1 MTLDEYFIVWSNKEL
16 SRWLIVSPKWPK
28 EARIGNNMD
37 PSQIIFILIYV
48 LTVLISATEIVPMSV
63 AALVGALLTAWFGLQ
78 YKVFTYGEASAFI
91 DIRLIG
97 LLLGV
102 MIVVEVARRSGLFH
116 FGALYAVK
124 ISKGNPRILFVS
136 ICLVSAA
143 VSMFLSDPTAMLLI
157 AAATV
162 TITKLLGYD
171 PVPYFI
177 SATIMINLGGTS
189 TLIGSVSNMIIGVEA
204 EMSFTEFINYLAIG
218 EVALWGLTI
227 CALYMLFKKRLGK
240 KKVLPKY
247 DPWESVEDKK
257 IFYRSIL
264 ILALLIL
271 LFLTLENLGVGP
283 EAVALGCAILAL
295 VLSGLDPT
303 EIFRGLDWETI
314 FFIAGFMFVV
324 GGLESTGILNDISTQ
339 LFQLVGS
346 SPLKA
351 TMVTLWFSGLTSTL
365 VSNLAIALTFAPII
379 SGVSSLNSAAVWS
392 ALVLGT
398 NLGGATT
405 PLSGSVCMMAI
416 GALKR
421 EGISLS
427 FSEFTKVGLI
437 TSILQLGFAS
447 FYLIFRFR
455 LGA

>member
-1 MTLDEYFIVWSNKEL
+1 M
-16 SRWLIVSPKWPK
+16 
-28 EARIGNNMD
+28 
-37 PSQIIFILIYV
+37 IFILIYL
-48 LTVLISATEIVPMSV
+48 LTILLSATEIVPMSV
-63 AALVGALLTAWFGLQ
+63 AALIGALLTAWFGLQ
-78 YKVFTYGEASAFI
+78 YNVFTYDQVLGFI

-102 MIVVEVARRSGLFH
+102 MIVVEVAKRSGLFR
-116 FGALYAVK
+116 FGALYAIK
-124 ISKGNPRILFVS
+124 LSKGNPGRLFVS
-136 ICLVSAA
+136 ICVVSAA

-177 SATIMINLGGTS
+177 SATMMINLGGTS

-204 EMSFTEFINYLAIG
+204 GMSFADFISYLAIC
-218 EVALWGLTI
+218 EVALWVLTI
-227 CALYMLFKKRLGK
+227 LALYVLFKPRLGE
-240 KKVLPKY
+240 KKVLPEY
-247 DPWESVEDKK
+247 DPWESVENKK
-257 IFYRSIL
+257 LFYRSIL

-295 VLSGLDPT
+295 VLSGSDPA
-303 EIFRGLDWETI
+303 EVFKGLDWETV

-324 GGLESTGILNDISTQ
+324 GGLERTAILNDVSTQ
-339 LFQLVGS
+339 LFQLVGG
-346 SPLKA
+346 SPLEA
-351 TMVTLWFSGLTSTL
+351 TMVTLWFSGLASTV
-365 VSNLAIALTFAPII
+365 VSNIATALTFTPII
-379 SGVSSLNSAAVWS
+379 SGVSGLNSAAVWS

-405 PLSGSVCMMAI
+405 PLSGSVCIMAI

-427 FSEFTKVGLI
+427 FSEFTKVGLT
-437 TSILQLGFAS
+437 TSMLQLGFAS
-447 FYLIFRFR
+447 LYLIMRFGL
-455 LGA
+455 LGV

>member
-1 MTLDEYFIVWSNKEL
+1 
-16 SRWLIVSPKWPK
+16 
-28 EARIGNNMD
+28 MD
-37 PSQIIFILIYV
+37 PTQIIFILIYV
-48 LTVLISATEIVPMSV
+48 LTVLLSATGIVPLSV
-63 AALVGALLTAWFGLQ
+63 AALIGALLTAWFGLQ
-78 YKVFTYGEASAFI
+78 YNVFTYDEASAFI

-102 MIVVEVARRSGLFH
+102 MIVVEVARRSGLFR

-124 ISKGNPRILFVS
+124 LSKGNPGRLFVS
-136 ICLVSAA
+136 ICVVSAV

-177 SATIMINLGGTS
+177 SATVMVNLGGTS
-189 TLIGSVSNMIIGVEA
+189 TLIGSVSNMIIGIEA
-204 EMSFTEFINYLAIG
+204 GMSFADFISYLALC

-227 CALYMLFKKRLGK
+227 FVLYMLFKPRLGK

-303 EIFRGLDWETI
+303 EIFRGLDWETV

-346 SPLKA
+346 NPLKA
-351 TMVTLWFSGLTSTL
+351 TMVTLWFSGLASTL
-365 VSNLAIALTFAPII
+365 VSNIAIALTFVPII
-379 SGVSSLNSAAVWS
+379 TGVPGLNSAAVWS

-447 FYLIFRFR
+447 FYLILRFR

>member
-1 MTLDEYFIVWSNKEL
+1 M
-16 SRWLIVSPKWPK
+16 SPT
-28 EARIGNNMD
+28 
-37 PSQIIFILIYV
+37 QIIFILIYA
-48 LTVLISATEIVPMSV
+48 LTVLISATKIVPMSV

-78 YKVFTYGEASAFI
+78 YNVFTYDQASGFI

-102 MIVVEVARRSGLFH
+102 MIVVEVARRSGLFR

-124 ISKGNPRILFVS
+124 ISKGNPATLFVS
-136 ICLVSAA
+136 ICVVSAA

-162 TITKLLGYD
+162 TITKLLRYD

-177 SATIMINLGGTS
+177 SATMMINLGGTS

-204 EMSFTEFINYLAIG
+204 ELSFAEFINYLAIG

-227 CALYMLFKKRLGK
+227 FALYILFKPRLGE
-240 KKVLPKY
+240 KKVLPEY
-247 DPWESVEDKK
+247 NPWETVEDKR

-264 ILALLIL
+264 ILGLLIL
-271 LFLTLENLGVGP
+271 LFLALENLGVGP

-295 VLSGLDPT
+295 VLSGLDPA
-303 EIFRGLDWETI
+303 EIFKGLDWETV

-324 GGLESTGILNDISTQ
+324 GGLESTGILNEISTQ
-339 LFQLVGS
+339 LFQLVGGK
-346 SPLKA
+346 PLET
-351 TMVTLWFSGLTSTL
+351 TMMTLWFSGLGSAL
-365 VSNLAIALTFAPII
+365 VSNTAIALTFSPIIAPII
-379 SGVSSLNSAAVWS
+379 SGVSNLNSAAVWS
-392 ALVLGT
+392 ALILGT

-405 PLSGSVCMMAI
+405 PLSGTVCLMAI

-427 FSEFTKVGLI
+427 FSEFTRVGLT

-447 FYLIFRFR
+447 LYLILRFR
-455 LGA
+455 LGV

>member
-1 MTLDEYFIVWSNKEL
+1 
-16 SRWLIVSPKWPK
+16 
-28 EARIGNNMD
+28 MD
-37 PSQIIFILIYV
+37 PTQIIFILIYV
-48 LTVLISATEIVPMSV
+48 LTVLLSATGIVPLSV
-63 AALVGALLTAWFGLQ
+63 AALIGALLTAWFGLQ
-78 YKVFTYGEASAFI
+78 YNVFTYDEASGFI

-102 MIVVEVARRSGLFH
+102 MIVVEVARRSGLFR

-124 ISKGNPRILFVS
+124 ISKGNPGRLFVS
-136 ICLVSAA
+136 ICVVSAV

-177 SATIMINLGGTS
+177 SATVMVNLGGTS
-189 TLIGSVSNMIIGVEA
+189 TLIGSVSNMIIGIEA
-204 EMSFTEFINYLAIG
+204 GMSFTDFISYLALC

-227 CALYMLFKKRLGK
+227 FVLYMLFKPRLGK

-303 EIFRGLDWETI
+303 EIFRGLDWETM

-324 GGLESTGILNDISTQ
+324 GGLESTEILNDISTQ

-351 TMVTLWFSGLTSTL
+351 TMVTLWFSGLASTL
-365 VSNLAIALTFAPII
+365 VSNLAIALTFVPII
-379 SGVSSLNSAAVWS
+379 TGVSGLNSAAVWS

-447 FYLIFRFR
+447 LYLILRFR